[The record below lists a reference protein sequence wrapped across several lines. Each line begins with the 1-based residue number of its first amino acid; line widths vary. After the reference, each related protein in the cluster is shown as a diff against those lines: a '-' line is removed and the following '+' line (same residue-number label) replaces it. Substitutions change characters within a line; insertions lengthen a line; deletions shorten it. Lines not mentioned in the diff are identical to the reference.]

1 MKAFDYLRRAY
12 YKLSYYYQKFQLIV
26 MSFLVVGIVDYFFIY
41 EIFVSL
47 SALVPVFVIEIA
59 PIIIIILS
67 IIIIRGI
74 VKFIKKMKENKHLL
88 FLF

>member
-12 YKLSYYYQKFQLIV
+12 DRLSYYYQKSQFIV
-26 MSFLVVGIVDYFFIY
+26 MSCVVAGIVDYFFIY

-47 SALVPVFVIEIA
+47 SAFVPMFMLEFA
-59 PIIIIILS
+59 PILIIILS
-67 IIIIRGI
+67 IIMIRGI
-74 VKFIKKMKENKHLL
+74 VKFVKKMRENKHLL

>member
-1 MKAFDYLRRAY
+1 MNAFDYLRRAY
-12 YKLSYYYQKFQLIV
+12 YKLSYYYQKFQFIV
-26 MSFLVVGIVDYFFIY
+26 MSILVAGIVDYFFIY
-41 EIFVSL
+41 EILVSL
-47 SALVPVFVIEIA
+47 SGLVPVLMLEIA

-74 VKFIKKMKENKHLL
+74 VKFIKKMEENKHLL

>member
-12 YKLSYYYQKFQLIV
+12 YKLSYYYQKFQFIV
-26 MSFLVVGIVDYFFIY
+26 MSIVVAGIVDYFFIY
-41 EIFVSL
+41 EILVSL
-47 SALVPVFVIEIA
+47 SALVPVFILEIA
-59 PIIIIILS
+59 PVIIIILS

>member
-26 MSFLVVGIVDYFFIY
+26 MSFVVVGIVDYFFLY
-41 EIFVSL
+41 EILVSI
-47 SALVPVFVIEIA
+47 SALVPVFLIEIS
-59 PIIIIILS
+59 PVIIIILS
-67 IIIIRGI
+67 VFIIRGI

>member
-12 YKLSYYYQKFQLIV
+12 YKLSYYYQKFQLFV
-26 MSFLVVGIVDYFFIY
+26 MSFVVAGIVEYFFLY

-47 SALVPVFVIEIA
+47 SALAPVFILEIVPVLT
-59 PIIIIILS
+59 IILS
-67 IIIIRGI
+67 IIIIGGI